1 MDPSV
6 GQTHCSKS
14 CLVTSFRHTYN
25 NIKKTGNDKNNSKY
39 IKEKDSMKK
48 NSKIFYLN
56 FFLLH
61 RFFFHMFDIQF
72 VQLQTLSDTHAFKES

>member
-1 MDPSV
+1 
-6 GQTHCSKS
+6 
-14 CLVTSFRHTYN
+14 
-25 NIKKTGNDKNNSKY
+25 
-39 IKEKDSMKK
+39 MKK
-48 NSKIFYLN
+48 NSKKLSLK